1 MKRRRKPKT
10 QRALARMQG
19 LITLHQLAANLQMS
33 KCQDLNKKVSGKLSR
48 ICSDEEAL
56 VRSGRRRL
64 RPRTDDIIRCRP
76 GHVAAGRWSW
86 LRRRYAQTAGHRG
99 HWCVVHISVAFP
111 IATPAVFYLMLRLRE
126 RLCDAKQYL
135 NWACSAAACN
145 SAFQSCASA
154 KNSET
159 SEMSRMRSMSAQRV
173 CSRSGVSLVRKAV
186 CSTCPGDH
194 RAVGKLAPWR
204 CPVSALARRP

>member
-1 MKRRRKPKT
+1 
-10 QRALARMQG
+10 MQG

-86 LRRRYAQTAGHRG
+86 LRRRYMLKSLAIAVIGAL
-99 HWCVVHISVAFP
+99 CISMLLSL
-111 IATPAVFYLMLRLRE
+111 IATPAVFYLMLRFRE
-126 RLCDAKQYL
+126 R
-135 NWACSAAACN
+135 
-145 SAFQSCASA
+145 
-154 KNSET
+154 
-159 SEMSRMRSMSAQRV
+159 
-173 CSRSGVSLVRKAV
+173 SLV
-186 CSTCPGDH
+186 
-194 RAVGKLAPWR
+194 
-204 CPVSALARRP
+204 